1 VIFILT
7 SNEILNLVEPLINR
21 LEVIE
26 IPSYIDEEKIAIAKN
41 YLLKD
46 VLE

>member
-1 VIFILT
+1 MIFILT
-7 SNEILNLVEPLINR
+7 SNEILSLAEPLINR

-26 IPSYIDEEKIAIAKN
+26 IPSYIDEEKIEIAKN